1 MPEIRTKPAAEISHG
16 LEPEEVEVL
25 VFALGVEGARG
36 KEALYRRWGWKRVW
50 VLAFPACSRAAVAAW
65 EGFVA
70 FYAAGSGL
78 LLPLE
83 AVWKGEG
90 GITGMFDSRVAIF
103 YAVFAF

>member
-16 LEPEEVEVL
+16 LEPEEVKVL
-25 VFALGVEGARG
+25 VFALGIECARG
-36 KEALYRRWGWKRVW
+36 KEAWYRRWGWKGIW
-50 VLAFPACSRAAVAAW
+50 VLAFPACLRAAVAAW

-78 LLPLE
+78 LLILDIINRDRE
-83 AVWKGEG
+83 VS
-90 GITGMFDSRVAIF
+90 TGMFDSRVAIF